1 MEITKQIGNM
11 EVIFHVNPVKE
22 SVEWDKHLRTPEEN
36 IEIAHWLDANMSEFL
51 MDEAL
56 RMVTIRVNAIYI
68 GPKGSS
74 KQEFVT
80 VVPADIFNEMVE
92 KDPQM
97 VDKAIENM
105 LKKTTEA
112 ETEAYGG
119 LYQMQEWEEIIFDPR
134 PLRGDF
140 LNELNTLKNG
150 KGTDNIG

>member
-1 MEITKQIGNM
+1 M
-11 EVIFHVNPVKE
+11 EVIFHVNLIKE

-36 IEIAHWLDANMSEFL
+36 IEIAHWLDANMGEFL

-56 RMVTIRVNAIYI
+56 RMVTVRVNAIYI